1 MRLFTL
7 AIALLPFLA
16 LAEQTTTATDY
27 KKPDGWRTECLG
39 RSQFDMPPDAVW
51 HLKVPYDDSISYS
64 PIDPWFGD
72 RIHYGSA
79 PLDNIYQL
87 VNIKVSPKTTRELFD
102 QAVRI
107 EVPSKEEAQLRVLE
121 GQIKA
126 KEQQYDRNKDDWT
139 QHRNEVRAM
148 EDEYQRYKKM
158 FNDIFVLSMIIND
171 VRKNGRPTD
180 KLETEL
186 KSYKMEVATLPTDE
200 RYEKERTFDL
210 GLPDAA
216 GAWHP
221 DKLIVHLWRNE
232 RIYTFEFGPR
242 DSEFK
247 SSFEAVEPLA
257 RDLLTRFRPRA
268 EFEIPEETGFCIPFG
283 FIADDGTPHY
293 DLMIAWHPAA
303 NPYLLHNLKLS
314 DNPGHMLELL
324 PMLTKRMMGN
334 PFPGAVSIDNFGPRR
349 IDIGNSRGTLTG
361 RRIQAIEPEGDRLS
375 PHEQYTFNVG
385 AVATTYTPT
394 LLYKLDSYA
403 NDNPPPP
410 FEQAETEVLT
420 FMQSF
425 RPLPGVAKQIDTAA
439 SNQ

>member
-7 AIALLPFLA
+7 AIALLPSLA

-27 KKPDGWRTECLG
+27 KRPEGWRTECLG
-39 RSQFDMPPDAVW
+39 RSQFDMPPDTVW

-72 RIHYGSA
+72 QIHYGSA
-79 PLDNIYQL
+79 PLDSIYQL
-87 VNIKVSPKTTRELFD
+87 VNIKVSPKTTRKLFD

-107 EVPSKEEAQLRVLE
+107 EVPSKQEAQLRVLE
-121 GQIKA
+121 SHIKA
-126 KEQQYDRNKDDWT
+126 RDKQLDEENADWDQHYEEIRTLKD
-139 QHRNEVRAM
+139 N
-148 EDEYQRYKKM
+148 YQRYRKM
-158 FNDIFVLSMIIND
+158 FADIFSLKDIIHD
-171 VRKNGRPTD
+171 FEQTGRPVE
-180 KLETEL
+180 KLKVEL
-186 KSYKMEVATLPTDE
+186 ATYEKEVATLPTDE
-200 RYEKERTFDL
+200 RYEKERAFEL

-221 DKLIVHLWRNE
+221 DKLIVHLWRKE

-242 DSEFK
+242 NSEFK
-247 SSFEAVEPLA
+247 SSFEAIEPLA
-257 RDLLTRFRPRA
+257 RDLLARFRPRA

-283 FIADDGTPHY
+283 FIADDGKPHY
-293 DLMIAWHPAA
+293 DLMIAWHPAD

-324 PMLTKRMMGN
+324 PMLTKRMMAN
-334 PFPGAVSIDNFGPRR
+334 PYPGAIDIDNFGPRR
-349 IDIGNSRGTLTG
+349 IDIGNSKGTLTG

-394 LLYKLDSYA
+394 LLYKLESYA
-403 NDNPPPP
+403 NNNPPPP
-410 FEQAETEVLT
+410 FEQTETEVLT

-425 RPLPGVAKQIDTAA
+425 RPLPGVIDTAA